1 MAQVLVSPKKCI
13 KNVNVTHNS
22 SGVIVSADVLSRS
35 RAGLLHYTR
44 IVIIP
49 KTNEIVKASCDCEGF
64 TFRKKCWHLYLLKAL
79 INSELK
85 EKVLEEQV
93 LWFKEKMSKYEVKL
107 SQIWRIINDDSEE
120 D

>member
-1 MAQVLVSPKKCI
+1 MAQVLVNPRTYL

-22 SGVIVSADVLSRS
+22 SGIIVSADVLSRS

-44 IVIIP
+44 IVINP

-64 TFRKKCWHLYLLKAL
+64 TFRKKCWHLYFLKAL

-85 EKVLEEQV
+85 EKVLEEEV
-93 LWFKEKMSKYEVKL
+93 LWFKEKMNKYEVKL
-107 SQIWRIINDDSEE
+107 SQIWRIVNDDSEE